1 MKLIISI
8 PSIAQ
13 HCSHVW
19 LEVAGDT
26 EPGELINVNPKFLE
40 SVWVPDFYIY
50 DLQSFNS
57 LNTIRNIGARPRI
70 IKYTNNSIGTA
81 ATEKYL

>member
-8 PSIAQ
+8 PSIAK
-13 HCSHVW
+13 HYSHVW

>member
-1 MKLIISI
+1 MA
-8 PSIAQ
+8 SIANCPNSTK

-19 LEVAGDT
+19 LEVAGNT

-70 IKYTNNSIGTA
+70 IKYSNNSIGTA
-81 ATEKYL
+81 ATENYL

>member
-8 PSIAQ
+8 LSIAK

-26 EPGELINVNPKFLE
+26 VPGQLINVNPKFLE